1 MEYGQQMKDS
11 RENAITSFYQNPG
24 YQLERRNRKTFILK
38 VLSDGTIHF
47 NETLQEPL
55 IIDRLSDIYL
65 ESFLTWH
72 QKIDGKPVR
81 TNNGATPAINTI
93 NFSSTN
99 VPEDT
104 DIEGVEGDDDG
115 LDPSGNTTVSTG
127 ADADL
132 INTSA
137 FVLNINEFNNQGNSS
152 LNDNDTKLFNKIVIP
167 HTIPTSGESGE
178 YRKIHKSRKL
188 NYICS
193 TNPTTLSSLT
203 GTISGLDG
211 TKNLFVRTGSG
222 LGSNPFVSD
231 MFLAEFVII
240 ARD

>member
-1 MEYGQQMKDS
+1 MEYGQQMNQAKD
-11 RENAITSFYQNPG
+11 NAMMAFYQNPG
-24 YQLERRNRKTFILK
+24 YQLERRNKKTFILR
-38 VLSDGTIHF
+38 VDSDGTINF
-47 NETLQEPL
+47 NKPLQEPL

-81 TNNGATPAINTI
+81 TNNEATPAINTI
-93 NFSSTN
+93 NFSHEN
-99 VPEDT
+99 VNKDAPIAGDT
-104 DIEGVEGDDDG
+104 TDG
-115 LDPSGNTTVSTG
+115 SGGGSTVSTG
-127 ADADL
+127 TDADL

-167 HTIPTSGESGE
+167 HVIPTSGESGE

-193 TNPTTLSSLT
+193 MNPTTLSRLS
-203 GTISGLDG
+203 GTITGLDG
-211 TKNLFVRTGSG
+211 TKQMFARTGPGSE
-222 LGSNPFVSD
+222 SNPYVSD
-231 MFLAEFVII
+231 MFLAEFVIV

>member
-99 VPEDT
+99 VSANTAIEDG
-104 DIEGVEGDDDG
+104 EDG
-115 LDPSGNTTVSTG
+115 LGGNTTVSTG

-167 HTIPTSGESGE
+167 HVIPTSGESGE

-193 TNPTTLSSLT
+193 MNPTTLSRLS
-203 GTISGLDG
+203 GTITGLDG
-211 TKNLFVRTGSG
+211 TKQMFTRTGDG
-222 LGSNPFVSD
+222 PFVSD
-231 MFLAEFVII
+231 MFLAEFVIV

>member
-1 MEYGQQMKDS
+1 MEYGQQMQQAKD
-11 RENAITSFYQNPG
+11 NAMMAFYQNPG
-24 YQLERRNRKTFILK
+24 YQLERRNKKTFILK
-38 VLSDGTIHF
+38 VDSDGTIHF
-47 NETLQEPL
+47 NEPLHEPL

-93 NFSSTN
+93 NFSHEK
-99 VPEDT
+99 VDEDATIVGDTT
-104 DIEGVEGDDDG
+104 DGSNGG
-115 LDPSGNTTVSTG
+115 STVSTG

-137 FVLNINEFNNQGNSS
+137 FVLKIKEFNNQGNSS
-152 LNDNDTKLFNKIVIP
+152 EGNSFNKIVIP
-167 HTIPTSGESGE
+167 HVIPISDQTEK

-193 TNPTTLSSLT
+193 MNPTTLSSLS
-203 GTISGLDG
+203 GTITGLDVNTEMFEDG
-211 TKNLFVRTGSG
+211 
-222 LGSNPFVSD
+222 D
-231 MFLAEFVII
+231 MFLAEFVIV

>member
-1 MEYGQQMKDS
+1 MEYGQQMNQAK
-11 RENAITSFYQNPG
+11 ENAMMALYQNPG
-24 YQLERRNRKTFILK
+24 YQLERRNKKTFILR
-38 VLSDGTIHF
+38 VDSDGTINF
-47 NETLQEPL
+47 NKPLQEPL

-99 VPEDT
+99 VSANTAIEDG
-104 DIEGVEGDDDG
+104 EDG
-115 LDPSGNTTVSTG
+115 LGGNTTVSTG

-193 TNPTTLSSLT
+193 MNPTTLSRLS
-203 GTISGLDG
+203 GTITGLDG
-211 TKNLFVRTGSG
+211 TKQMFTRTGDG
-222 LGSNPFVSD
+222 PFVSD
-231 MFLAEFVII
+231 MFLAEFVIV